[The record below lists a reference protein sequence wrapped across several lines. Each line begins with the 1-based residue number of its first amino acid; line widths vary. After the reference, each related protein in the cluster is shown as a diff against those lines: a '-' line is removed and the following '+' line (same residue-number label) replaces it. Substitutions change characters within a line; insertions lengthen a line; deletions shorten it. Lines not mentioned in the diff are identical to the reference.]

1 MLNPFRAMVAP
12 NLRAAGRS
20 LFAAQ
25 QRPVQKRLMSSAAAP
40 GAAEPGSFYAV
51 WVLPEV
57 LPIVFCITA
66 ALTFSGWMC
75 FKNGG
80 LHEDVTFSKP
90 LKKKGVAANYAD
102 KYPGVDSIC
111 RSGRQR
117 EPESHH

>member
-1 MLNPFRAMVAP
+1 MLNPFRAMIAP

-20 LFAAQ
+20 LYAAQ
-25 QRPVQKRLMSSAAAP
+25 QRPVQKRLMSSAASSDLP
-40 GAAEPGSFYAV
+40 PGSFYAV

-66 ALTFSGWMC
+66 ALSFSGWMC

-90 LKKKGVAANYAD
+90 LKKRGVAANYAD
-102 KYPGVDSIC
+102 KYPGVESVC
-111 RSGRQR
+111 RSGAQR
-117 EPESHH
+117 EDPETHH

>member
-12 NLRAAGRS
+12 NLRAAARS
-20 LFAAQ
+20 L
-25 QRPVQKRLMSSAAAP
+25 QRPAQKRLMSTAAVP
-40 GAAEPGSFYAV
+40 GGPEPGSFYAV

-57 LPIVFCITA
+57 LPVVFCITA
-66 ALTFSGWMC
+66 GMTFSGWMC

-90 LKKKGVAANYAD
+90 LKKLGVAANYAD
-102 KYPGVDSIC
+102 KYPGVGSIC
-111 RSGRQR
+111 RSGKQR